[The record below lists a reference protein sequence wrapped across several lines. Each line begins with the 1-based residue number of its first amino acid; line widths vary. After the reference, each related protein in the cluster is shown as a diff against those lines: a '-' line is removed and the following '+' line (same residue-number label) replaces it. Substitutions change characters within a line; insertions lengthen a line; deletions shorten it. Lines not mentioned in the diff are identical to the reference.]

1 MSRIHRAVEKADREG
16 LLTRTQAPEPPP
28 PAWPAAEEPTRL
40 SLANPAPALGPFD
53 AVPGSDD
60 AVPDSELDPLIVVA
74 VEPASI
80 AAEQYRMLRTH
91 LSARDRVRRLQVVL
105 VTSPR
110 NGDGKTL
117 TAANL
122 AVSMAQEFQ
131 QRVLLLE
138 ADLRRP
144 TVSTLFDLPASPGLA
159 GVLIGSAM
167 LESALVPVPGQHLT
181 VLPAGDPPARPTE
194 LIGSTAMRR
203 AIEALRSQFDRI
215 VVDTPPVALAD
226 THLLGSFADGI
237 LMVVRAGI
245 TPRDA
250 VERALAAFDRE
261 KVLGL
266 VLNEVEGTADAY
278 AYEYAE
284 APVLTAD

>member
-1 MSRIHRAVEKADREG
+1 MPTA
-16 LLTRTQAPEPPP
+16 
-28 PAWPAAEEPTRL
+28 EPTP
-40 SLANPAPALGPFD
+40 LADENDAAPDG
-53 AVPGSDD
+53 
-60 AVPDSELDPLIVVA
+60 EMDPLLVVA
-74 VEPASI
+74 VEPASV
-80 AAEQYRMLRTH
+80 AAEQYRLLRTH
-91 LSARDRVRRLQVVL
+91 LTARDRVRRLQVVL

-144 TVSTLFDLPASPGLA
+144 TVSGLFDLPPSPGLA
-159 GVLIGSAM
+159 GVLIGSAT
-167 LESALVPVPGQHLT
+167 LESALVSVPGQHLT
-181 VLPAGDPPARPTE
+181 VLPAGNPPARPTE
-194 LIGSTAMRR
+194 LIGSISMRHT
-203 AIEALRSQFDRI
+203 IEALRSRFDRI

-237 LMVVRAGI
+237 LMVVRAGV

-250 VERALAAFDRE
+250 VERSLAAFDRD

-266 VLNEVEGTADAY
+266 VLNEVEGTVDYY

-284 APVLTAD
+284 TPVLMTAD

>member
-1 MSRIHRAVEKADREG
+1 MSRIHRAMEKADREG
-16 LLTRTQAPEPPP
+16 LLTRTHAPEPPP
-28 PAWPAAEEPTRL
+28 AAWPATAPPPT
-40 SLANPAPALGPFD
+40 SLADPALIEEG
-53 AVPGSDD
+53 DD
-60 AVPDSELDPLIVVA
+60 AARDGELDPTLVVA
-74 VEPASI
+74 VEPASV

-91 LSARDRVRRLQVVL
+91 LAARDRVRRLQVVL

-122 AVSMAQEFQ
+122 AMSMAQEFQ

-144 TVSTLFDLPASPGLA
+144 TVSDLLDLPPSPGLA
-159 GVLIGSAM
+159 GVLIGSDP
-167 LESALVPVPGQHLT
+167 LESALVPVPEHHLT

-194 LIGSTAMRR
+194 LLGSTAMRR
-203 AIEALRSQFDRI
+203 TIDALRSQFDRI
-215 VVDTPPVALAD
+215 VVDTPPVALSD
-226 THLLGSFADGI
+226 THLLGSFADGV

-250 VERALAAFDRE
+250 VERGLAAFDRD

-266 VLNEVEGTADAY
+266 VLNEVDGAVDAY
-278 AYEYAE
+278 AYAYAE
-284 APVLTAD
+284 TPVLMTAE